1 MSNSTLRSLGLRYKI
16 VLAVLAGLSVG
27 SFLILEGVI
36 ASQNSGAAEI
46 NIAGRQRML
55 SQRIGFLFSQVI
67 NAPED
72 ENKFSAIGLLDEAI
86 LLMERSHAG
95 LINGE
100 PSLNLKAISSAKIR
114 AHYFG
119 PTSQLDEDV
128 KTFLGLAK
136 NYLGA
141 ILSDSAIEEH
151 QQAFES
157 FNTEILLEDLNR
169 VVARYQFENEEKVSS
184 LNFYQIISVVLS
196 LVVLLV
202 SWLGVFRPMIS
213 KINEYIGRIFE
224 QGRSIRE
231 SEERFR
237 SISESASMAMIVAI
251 DAEGRVIS
259 WNNAAQKL
267 FGYSRDEMLGKPL
280 ITIIPERYRDAHS
293 RGFAHACG
301 SDDYK
306 IIGKSVE
313 LSGLHKNGHEFPVE
327 LSLGVWVQDGK
338 KFFSGIVHDISDR
351 KAAEAELIHA
361 RDVAQSASQ
370 TKTDFLANMS
380 HELRTPLNGI
390 LGFSQMMK
398 DELYG
403 SLGHQNN
410 KAYVVDIHR
419 AGQYLLKLVNEIL
432 DISKIE
438 AGGISLVE
446 TEVDVASIIESCVS
460 LGKGQIAASK
470 RSLFTDIGENLPALW
485 ADQTR
490 IEQIFNNLISNAIK
504 FTPAGGEIT
513 VRANLNGDGDFII
526 QVVDNGIGIRKEDIP
541 KVLMPFE
548 QVENIMTRTHEGS
561 GLGLPLVKYLVEA
574 QGGLLDIDSQIGHGT
589 TVTVHFPKSKTVR

>member
-446 TEVDVASIIESCVS
+446 TEVDVASIIKSCVS